1 MPSKKK
7 RSKKTEPTE
16 LPESIQTIR
25 KKNTKNSR
33 KKKSK
38 KLPVSIQT
46 LRDKQKKKNKSK
58 KPTSFDKDESK
69 YTSKSFD
76 KNGESKDERS
86 KSSFDKDESKYSSF
100 DKDESK
106 YSSFDKDESKFM
118 NIPPNFV
125 QEYGTRLTVRIFD
138 SLSELYASDLFQ
150 KFQKQEL
157 TKQQAL
163 VLTKAAD
170 VKMEAFKEDL
180 LKKILAIRTTAE
192 PALSKS
198 DIVVHINAMAT
209 DLFKNFSMNVL
220 DLSKTDTNK
229 GLILLLQNIDS

>member
-46 LRDKQKKKNKSK
+46 LRDKQQKKKKSK

-106 YSSFDKDESKFM
+106 FM
-118 NIPPNFV
+118 DIPPNFV
-125 QEYGTRLTVRIFD
+125 QEYGTRLTGRIFD

-150 KFQKQEL
+150 KLQKQEL

-163 VLTKAAD
+163 VLTKTAD

-180 LKKILAIRTTAE
+180 LRKILAIRTTDE
-192 PALSKS
+192 PVLSKS

-220 DLSKTDTNK
+220 DLNETDTNN
-229 GLILLLQNIDS
+229 GLILLLQNIES